1 MDSRSGSARRHLSL
15 VSGVGAALSSVSR
28 PLGGRDTLGAVTT
41 ADGLSDVM
49 LQVAKGDEQAFAE
62 LYDAIAGL
70 VHGIS
75 RRVVRDPAQA
85 EEVTQE
91 VMLEIW
97 RKATTYSPAAGSVQA
112 WVATIAHRRSVDRV
126 RSAQAS
132 TDRDLAAGTTGS
144 MAPSTP
150 YDQVAETAESH
161 LTTERVR
168 QALGELTELQRESIV
183 LAYYLGHT
191 QADVAALLGVPLG
204 TVKTRMRDGLIRLRD
219 ALGVDF
225 SNPEGVRP

>member
-1 MDSRSGSARRHLSL
+1 MTPADS
-15 VSGVGAALSSVSR
+15 
-28 PLGGRDTLGAVTT
+28 
-41 ADGLSDVM
+41 LSDVM
-49 LQVAKGDEQAFAE
+49 LRVAKGDEQAFAD
-62 LYDAIAGL
+62 LYDAVAGL

-97 RKATTYSPAAGSVQA
+97 RKATRYSPAVGSVQA

-126 RSAQAS
+126 RAAQAA
-132 TDRDLAAGTTGS
+132 TDRDLVAGTTGS

-150 YDQVAETAESH
+150 YDEVAETVDLH
-161 LTTERVR
+161 LETERVR
-168 QALGELTELQRESIV
+168 QSLSKLTELQRESIV
-183 LAYYLGHT
+183 LAYYGGHT
-191 QADVAALLGVPLG
+191 QSDVAALLGVPLG

-219 ALGVDF
+219 ALCVDL
-225 SNPEGVRP
+225 NAEGVRP

>member
-1 MDSRSGSARRHLSL
+1 MNSRSSAARQHLSL
-15 VSGVGAALSSVSR
+15 VSGAGEAAPPSR
-28 PLGGRDTLGAVTT
+28 RHAPGRGTVWPVNTDEAM
-41 ADGLSDVM
+41 SDVM
-49 LQVAKGDEQAFAE
+49 LRVAKGDEQAFAE
-62 LYDAIAGL
+62 LYDAVAST

-91 VMLEIW
+91 VMLEVW
-97 RKATTYSPAAGSVQA
+97 RKAARYTPAAGSVRA

-126 RSAQAS
+126 RAAQAA

-150 YDQVAETAESH
+150 YDEVAEAVESH
-161 LTTERVR
+161 LETERVR
-168 QALGELTELQRESIV
+168 VALGELTELQRESIV
-183 LAYYLGHT
+183 LAYYGGHT
-191 QADVAALLGVPLG
+191 QTDVAALLGVPLG

-219 ALGVDF
+219 ALGVDL
-225 SNPEGVRP
+225 STAEGVRQ